1 MAAVRGGK
9 VHPICVP
16 PDLVWLHVAACTVEA
31 VWLPCLSDGVVE
43 IAEAVWLP
51 CLSDGVVEIARGGDR
66 EGRR

>member
-43 IAEAVWLP
+43 IA
-51 CLSDGVVEIARGGDR
+51 RGGD
-66 EGRR
+66 GRAAMTGRGEDIKVE